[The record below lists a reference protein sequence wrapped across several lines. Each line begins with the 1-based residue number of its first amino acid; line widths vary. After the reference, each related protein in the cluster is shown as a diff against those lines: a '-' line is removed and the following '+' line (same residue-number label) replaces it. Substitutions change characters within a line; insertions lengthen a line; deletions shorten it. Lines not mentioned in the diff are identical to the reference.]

1 MELQISQ
8 LKKKY
13 GDRTVV
19 RIDELIIHPGRIT
32 AVVGPNGAGKTTLLC
47 MLAGLLEKDEGQ
59 ILYNGSPVPPYR
71 EMTMVF
77 QKPRLLTAS
86 VRKNIGWPLKIR
98 GWEKEKRENRVR
110 ELAEELGLLPFL
122 EQRADCLSA
131 GEAQKTALARALSFS
146 PRLLLLDE
154 PGANIDPGALG
165 EMESVLTEMNS
176 RHGTTIV
183 LVTHN
188 LAQAKRIAHQVVL
201 LIDGRAAESCDAE
214 KFFTAPDA
222 PETKQFLETE
232 TIWKRGERLGK

>member
-13 GDRTVV
+13 GNRTVV
-19 RIDELIIHPGRIT
+19 RIEELLISPGRIT

-47 MLAGLLEKDEGQ
+47 MLAGLLEQEEGQ

-77 QKPRLLTAS
+77 QKPQLLAAS

-98 GWEKEKRENRVR
+98 GWKKGDLENRVQ
-110 ELAEELGLLPFL
+110 ELAEKLGLLPFL

-146 PRLLLLDE
+146 PSLLLLDE
-154 PGANIDPGALG
+154 PGANIDPGALR
-165 EMESVLTEMNS
+165 EMEYVLEEMNI

-188 LAQAKRIAHQVVL
+188 LAQARRMAHQVIL
-201 LIDGRAAESCDAE
+201 LSEGRVAESCAAE
-214 KFFTAPDA
+214 KFFTSPDA

-232 TIWKRGERLGK
+232 TI